1 MITDLKTEY
10 LQKDENPERIVTA
23 RLDDKL
29 YKSFEMARHKDKRTR
44 SSALRV
50 AAEKW
55 ANEVLNQAS

>member
-1 MITDLKTEY
+1 MITDLEAAE

-29 YKSFEMARHKDKRTR
+29 YKSFEMARYKDKRTR

-55 ANEVLNQAS
+55 ANEVLSEG